1 MQITE
6 KVSMINLIG
15 TQQIIRVKLKLNW
28 IRKWKIREKWKKK
41 KKKKLLRKIITD
53 KCHFFL
59 IFFIPELTL
68 FHVQC
73 HFINVINNYNDIKI
87 YIYLW

>member
-15 TQQIIRVKLKLNW
+15 TQQIIRVKLKYENE
-28 IRKWKIREKWKKK
+28 RSERNEKKK
-41 KKKKLLRKIITD
+41 KEKIITYTD

-87 YIYLW
+87 YIYL